1 MILSLTI
8 YAILATIAF
17 VCAVVAP
24 HTRWGS
30 KHQALGSG
38 VKPSRR
44 QLRARS
50 DFEKAR
56 DWLEEHLN
64 DPKGWSLGENGKK
77 DIDEKLAAEEDF
89 TIVDIVDDN
98 VDYTFKNQKKSF
110 RMSHFSPAE
119 QAEMVDVYYDAWAK
133 RVDKYVESKL
143 AVDNAKVIAA
153 RKHQS
158 RIEARKSTTE
168 LVEGTDSW
176 DAEFAEA
183 QADNSGTEKQSV
195 KILKSIGR
203 GLSSALLPQ

>member
-1 MILSLTI
+1 MITALIITNIITFLCMITLGAGVMSKRIERRELES
-8 YAILATIAF
+8 
-17 VCAVVAP
+17 VAEDE
-24 HTRWGS
+24 T
-30 KHQALGSG
+30 KQIVA
-38 VKPSRR
+38 K
-44 QLRARS
+44 S
-50 DFEKAR
+50 DFETAR
-56 DWLEEHLN
+56 DWLSENLN
-64 DPKGWSLGENGKK
+64 TPGEWKLIEDSEK
-77 DIDEKLAAEEDF
+77 RIDEKLRSGTDF
-89 TIVDIVDDN
+89 TVVNIISAN
-98 VDYTFKNQKKSF
+98 VDHAFEKKNKPF
-110 RMSHFSPAE
+110 RMRDFSPAE
-119 QAEMVDVYYDAWAK
+119 QVELVDVHYDAWAK

-158 RIEARKSTTE
+158 RMEARKSTTE